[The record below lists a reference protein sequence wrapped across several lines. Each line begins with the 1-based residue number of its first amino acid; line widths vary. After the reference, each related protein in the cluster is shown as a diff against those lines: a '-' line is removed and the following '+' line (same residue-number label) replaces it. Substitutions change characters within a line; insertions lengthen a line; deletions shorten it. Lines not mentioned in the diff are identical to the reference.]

1 MLVEMNSHT
10 VDSGEGVASFR
21 ERRSPEWKG
30 W

>member
-1 MLVEMNSHT
+1 MLVELNSHT

-21 ERRSPEWKG
+21 ERRAPEWKG

>member
-1 MLVEMNSHT
+1 MLVELNTST
-10 VDSGEGVASFR
+10 EDSNEGVASFR

>member
-21 ERRSPEWKG
+21 ERRTPEWKG